1 MAEVRI
7 KTPDGNNHV
16 GLATANLSGDVTVTL
31 PKASIDLSTA
41 GTDGQF
47 LKTDGAGTLSF
58 ATVTDTVDTGLPCFF
73 AQASN
78 TINIPEYTN
87 TTWNKLDFGT
97 EKVDSGSQ
105 FASNTF
111 TPTTAGYYYVWTQM
125 TLRLLDDA
133 HAMHL
138 AIYKNGSL
146 YTETYTNGR
155 NSDYHN
161 WYNQATHGIVSMNG
175 SGDYLD
181 AYVSNNADSGTTTI
195 PVTYRHFG
203 AFRLGPN

>member
-1 MAEVRI
+1 MGAI
-7 KTPDGNNHV
+7 KFPHASGNSMSIAAPATNPASDLELKLPATV
-16 GLATANLSGDVTVTL
+16 G
-31 PKASIDLSTA
+31 TA
-41 GTDGQF
+41 GQV
-47 LKTDGAGTLSF
+47 LQTDGAGTLSF
-58 ATVTDTVDTGLPCFF
+58 TDTGLPCFF

-78 TINIPEYTN
+78 QINIPEYTN
-87 TTWNKLDFGT
+87 TQWNKLDFGT

-111 TPTTAGYYYVWTQM
+111 TPTTAGYYYVWTQI
-125 TLRLLDDA
+125 TLRLEDDA

>member
-1 MAEVRI
+1 
-7 KTPDGNNHV
+7 
-16 GLATANLSGDVTVTL
+16 
-31 PKASIDLSTA
+31 
-41 GTDGQF
+41 
-47 LKTDGAGTLSF
+47 
-58 ATVTDTVDTGLPCFF
+58 
-73 AQASN
+73 
-78 TINIPEYTN
+78 
-87 TTWNKLDFGT
+87 
-97 EKVDSGSQ
+97 
-105 FASNTF
+105 
-111 TPTTAGYYYVWTQM
+111 
-125 TLRLLDDA
+125 
-133 HAMHL
+133 MHL